1 MESSY
6 KAMHLPRKRNP
17 SLGKEEQT
25 TGGALR
31 SLSDHETLANFAQN
45 LQEGIY
51 ITTETGEILD
61 ANPAFLEIFGMPN
74 LEEMKR
80 HRVNDFVDANLR
92 KREMALMEREGFL
105 RHRELEI
112 KRLNGDVRTV
122 LDTWYSVKG
131 QATGEAL
138 FHGILVDIT
147 DRKDLETKL
156 REQSIRDSLTGCYNR
171 RQLLEL
177 YSDKQSPNELWG
189 CIYADIDNFKH
200 YNDQYGHA
208 AGDAVLV
215 RMSRFLM
222 RYVRAEEA
230 VVRMGGDEFLVVLL
244 DANLKS
250 TERVARRLQA
260 AAQDTAPVSF
270 SLGWAA
276 RESGESFEDTV
287 NRADRALIEVRV
299 VEHPGSY
306 TRRTPSR
313 LSGSKAKGAKGSK
326 TGGSAA

>member
-1 MESSY
+1 
-6 KAMHLPRKRNP
+6 MHMPRKRNP
-17 SLGKEEQT
+17 SLNKEELT
-25 TGGALR
+25 TGSGFR
-31 SLSDHETLANFAQN
+31 SLSDHETLTNFAQN

-74 LEEMKR
+74 MKEMKR
-80 HRVNDFVDANLR
+80 YRVNDFVDDNLR
-92 KREMALMEREGFL
+92 KREMALMEREGSL
-105 RHRELEI
+105 RHQELEI

-122 LDTWYSVKG
+122 LDTWYSVKD
-131 QATGEAL
+131 QATGETL

-147 DRKDLETKL
+147 GRKDLETRL
-156 REQSIRDSLTGCYNR
+156 REQSIRDPLTGCYNR

-177 YSDKQSPNELWG
+177 YSDKRSADELWG

-215 RMSRFLM
+215 KMSRFLM
-222 RYVRAEEA
+222 RHLRAEEA
-230 VVRMGGDEFLVVLL
+230 VVRMGGDEFLVVLS
-244 DANLKS
+244 DVNLEDI
-250 TERVARRLQA
+250 ERVARRLQA

-276 RESGESFEDTV
+276 RENGESFEDTV

-299 VEHPGSY
+299 VERSGSD
-306 TRRTPSR
+306 TRRTPVLPGPTAKGVR
-313 LSGSKAKGAKGSK
+313 GLKTSGSGA
-326 TGGSAA
+326 

>member
-1 MESSY
+1 
-6 KAMHLPRKRNP
+6 MHMPRKRNP
-17 SLGKEEQT
+17 SLGKEEQM

-45 LQEGIY
+45 LREGIY

-74 LEEMKR
+74 MEEMRR
-80 HRVNDFVDANLR
+80 HRVNDFVDDDLR

-122 LDTWYSVKG
+122 LDTWHSVKD
-131 QATGEAL
+131 QATGETL

-147 DRKDLETKL
+147 DRKDLEIRL
-156 REQSIRDSLTGCYNR
+156 REQSIRDPLTGCYNR
-171 RQLLEL
+171 RQLLGL
-177 YSDKQSPNELWG
+177 YSDERPPGEIWG

-215 RMSRFLM
+215 KMSRFLM
-222 RYVRAEEA
+222 RYCRAEEA
-230 VVRMGGDEFLVVLL
+230 VVRMGGDEFLVVLS
-244 DANLKS
+244 DVNLEG
-250 TERVARRLQA
+250 TEHAAERLRA

-276 RESGESFEDTV
+276 RKDGESFEDTV

-299 VEHPGSY
+299 VERPGSY
-306 TRRTPSR
+306 TRRTPAGPTAKEVSV
-313 LSGSKAKGAKGSK
+313 SKAGGPGA
-326 TGGSAA
+326 

>member
-1 MESSY
+1 
-6 KAMHLPRKRNP
+6 MHMPRKRNP

-25 TGGALR
+25 TGSAWR
-31 SLSDHETLANFAQN
+31 SLSDYETLANFAQN

-74 LEEMKR
+74 IEEMKR
-80 HRVNDFVDANLR
+80 HRVNDFVDDNLR
-92 KREMALMEREGFL
+92 KREMALMEREGSL

-122 LDTWYSVKG
+122 LDTWYSVKD
-131 QATGEAL
+131 QAAGETL

-147 DRKDLETKL
+147 DQKDLETEL
-156 REQSIRDSLTGCYNR
+156 REQSIRDPLTGCYNR

-177 YSDKQSPNELWG
+177 YSDERSPDELWG

-208 AGDAVLV
+208 GGDAVLV

-230 VVRMGGDEFLVVLL
+230 VVRMGGDEFLVVLS
-244 DANLKS
+244 DANLEG
-250 TERVARRLQA
+250 TERVVRRLQA
-260 AAQDTAPVSF
+260 AAQGTAPVSF

-276 RESGESFEDTV
+276 REDGESFEDTV
-287 NRADRALIEVRV
+287 NRADRVLIEVRV
-299 VEHPGSY
+299 VERPGSY
-306 TRRTPSR
+306 TRRTPAP
-313 LSGSKAKGAKGSK
+313 LSGSKAKGISGSK
-326 TGGSAA
+326 SGGSAA